1 MNSMTL
7 GKKITAGFAIMIFII
22 IALGLTGVINMY
34 KATAN
39 SERLA
44 LEYAPEVEVANEIER
59 SFLNVR
65 LSMVAYIYTEGDS
78 FVEKAKKDYLVV
90 MQELE
95 KAKKLSEDYPA
106 LVVLKKQV
114 EVAKDA
120 LTKYNSSI
128 VELENVYK
136 EKDAIRKVLDSSATT
151 FMSSTQDFL
160 VAQNKQMEDELEA
173 KVSFEKIEERL
184 KKISLVNE
192 VTLLGNELRVA
203 NFKSASRREVETLK
217 DGMAVFEANFEGKLD
232 ELKKITFRKENLTE
246 IEHIRKAGLAYLKGL
261 KEFIVLSSKVEDIN
275 KDFIA
280 AGAAALSAAEDT
292 AKGAVSATKKLSNES
307 MSDLKLASNVLI
319 LGLIFAIVFGIGV
332 AFFIIRSVTK
342 PIIAA
347 VESIYEANSQ
357 VLTASEEISTASQN
371 LADGATQQASSVE
384 EISATLEE
392 STASITQ
399 SSESANEA
407 KVLANSANESAVNG
421 NKKIQQLI
429 ESMAKISASSEE
441 IAKIIKTIDEIA
453 FQTNLL
459 ALNAAVEAARAG
471 EHGLGFAVVADEV
484 RNLAGRSA
492 DAAKETTRII
502 ESSITQVKEGNEIAI
517 KTNEAFQ
524 EILEKAKKTSTLIS
538 EIASSTAEQSEGMNQ
553 IASAMSNVDEIT
565 QRNAGVSE
573 ESAAAAE
580 ELNAQAVSMMDSVED
595 IARIVGIN
603 VNSNAVV
610 KSKPVSTQKFKISH
624 KSDFHFEKKKKPKS
638 SNSTVN
644 DPEKVLPL
652 DEDDIKEF

>member
-1 MNSMTL
+1 MNNMTL
-7 GKKITAGFAIMIFII
+7 GKKITTGFAIMIFII

-44 LEYAPEVEVANEIER
+44 LEYAPEVEIANEIER

-95 KAKKLSEDYPA
+95 KARKLSEDYPA

-232 ELKKITFRKENLTE
+232 ELKKITFRKENLAD
-246 IEHIRKAGLAYLKGL
+246 IERIRKTGLAYLKGL
-261 KEFIVLSSKVEDIN
+261 KEFLVLGSKVEEIN

-280 AGAAALSAAEDT
+280 AGAADLSAAEDT

-384 EISATLEE
+384 EISATLEQ

-453 FQTNLL
+453 FQTSLL
-459 ALNAAVEAARAG
+459 ALNAAIEAARAG

-595 IARIVGIN
+595 IAKIVGIN
-603 VNSNAVV
+603 VNSNVVV
-610 KSKPVSTQKFKISH
+610 KSKPVATQKFKITH
-624 KSDFHFEKKKKPKS
+624 KSDFHIEKKKKPKS